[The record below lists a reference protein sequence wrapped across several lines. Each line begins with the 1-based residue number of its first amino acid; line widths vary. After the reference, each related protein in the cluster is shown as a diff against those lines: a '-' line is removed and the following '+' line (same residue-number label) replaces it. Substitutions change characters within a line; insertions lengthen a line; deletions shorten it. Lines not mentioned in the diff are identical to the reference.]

1 MEDTI
6 SLAIF
11 GLSITGGSWLLYVT
25 YEPIRK
31 WAWSDIEQNKKTHG
45 SGSVRKNNFYKYT
58 TESREIVHEFN

>member
-11 GLSITGGSWLLYVT
+11 GLSITGGSWLFYVT

-31 WAWSDIEQNKKTHG
+31 WAWSDVEQNKKTHG
-45 SGSVRKNNFYKYT
+45 SGSVRKNKFL
-58 TESREIVHEFN
+58 

>member
-11 GLSITGGSWLLYVT
+11 GLSITGSSWLLYVT

-31 WAWSDIEQNKKTHG
+31 WAWSDVEQNKKTHG
-45 SGSVRKNNFYKYT
+45 SGSVRKNKFL
-58 TESREIVHEFN
+58 

>member
-25 YEPIRK
+25 YEPIRR
-31 WAWSDIEQNKKTHG
+31 WAWSDVEQNKRPMAVGLLEKT
-45 SGSVRKNNFYKYT
+45 SFYKYT
-58 TESREIVHEFN
+58 TESRGIVHEFN

>member
-25 YEPIRK
+25 YEPIRR
-31 WAWSDIEQNKKTHG
+31 WAWSDVEQNKKTHG
-45 SGSVRKNNFYKYT
+45 SGSFRKNKFL
-58 TESREIVHEFN
+58 